1 MQLAQQECEAPVA
14 GMRALSPEEA
24 EALAREV
31 PAWTRKENAIERE
44 LQFEDFQ
51 EAMDFVNDV
60 ADLAQE
66 QDHHPDLYISYDK
79 VRLELS
85 THKLG
90 GLSKNDFIMAA
101 KVDELL

>member
-1 MQLAQQECEAPVA
+1 MRLAEQECEALVA
-14 GMRALSPEEA
+14 GMQPLSPEEA
-24 EALAREV
+24 EELARQV
-31 PAWTRKENAIERE
+31 PAWTRKGDAIERE

-66 QDHHPDLYISYDK
+66 QDHHPDIYISYDK
-79 VRLELS
+79 VRLEFS
-85 THKLG
+85 THNIG

-101 KVDELL
+101 KVDQLV